1 MWLINF
7 GISIIVGWFLKV
19 ILDNFDESKNV
30 THKRNNNKN

>member
-19 ILDNFDESKNV
+19 ILDIFAESKD
-30 THKRNNNKN
+30 K

>member
-19 ILDNFDESKNV
+19 ILDNFDESKD
-30 THKRNNNKN
+30 K